1 MTVTRQIVFQFIESK
16 LGKTGLTPTV
26 DAWRLSDQ
34 VQVKTSAAIT
44 AELGLGLYLYSH
56 ADADE
61 DEEYSYNAHTT
72 DTGVD
77 QQDIAGIDW
86 TARIVDGT
94 WDAVLTAA
102 THNVPASAGRR
113 LRAVGSLVV
122 REETAQGSG
131 TGDNQIQLDSE
142 ASAVDGS
149 YDPSVVVLVGGTGTG
164 QARLVLQYDGATKI
178 ATVDRN
184 WKVNPDDTSEF
195 QIVANPGREHV
206 NEGLAQGG
214 TSTTITL
221 NTLASDDD
229 EAYPGQV
236 VFIRSGIGEDQA
248 RRISAYNGT
257 TKVAT
262 VHHPWTVIPD
272 GTSGYVMLPTATA
285 VPAYLADA
293 IWNALLAGYNED
305 VSFGA
310 LMQLLALSSEVSIF
324 TSLVEAVEITA
335 DVAVS
340 TLGNIDSL
348 IPGTTREFN
357 VTIRKSGLLQDITG
371 DTVTYRIKNQLRD
384 SDADALLS
392 KEADVATRGAQGV
405 AMFSLTPTNT
415 ALAPTGSGSYHHD
428 IEWVT
433 AGGAVYVV
441 YSGDLTVSQRVSD
454 A

>member
-34 VQVKTSAAIT
+34 VQVKTGAAIT

-86 TARIVDGT
+86 TARIVDGV
-94 WDAVLTAA
+94 WDEVLTAA
-102 THNVPASAGRR
+102 THNVATSAGRR
-113 LRAVGSLVV
+113 LRAIGNLVV
-122 REETAQGSG
+122 REETAQGPG
-131 TGDNQIQLDSE
+131 TGNNQIQLDAE
-142 ASAVDGS
+142 ASALDGA
-149 YDPSVVVLVGGTGTG
+149 YDPSIVVIVGGTGVG
-164 QARLVLQYDGATKI
+164 QARLILEYDGATKT

-195 QIVANPGREHV
+195 QIVADPGREHV
-206 NEGLAQGG
+206 NEGLARGG

-221 NTLASDDD
+221 NALASDSDD
-229 EAYPGQV
+229 AYQGQV
-236 VFIRSGIGEDQA
+236 VFIRSGSGEDQA
-248 RRISAYNGT
+248 RRISVYNGT

-262 VHHPWTVIPD
+262 VHHPWEMIPD
-272 GTSGYVMLPTATA
+272 TTSGYVMLPTAIMELT
-285 VPAYLADA
+285 YLSEA
-293 IWNALLAGYNED
+293 IWNALLASYDAGA
-305 VSFGA
+305 SFGE

-324 TSLVEAVEITA
+324 TSLVEAVSITA

-357 VTIRKSGLLQDITG
+357 VTIKKSGVIQDITG
-371 DTVTYRIKNQLRD
+371 DTVTYRVKNQIRD
-384 SDADALLS
+384 LDANALLS
-392 KEADVATRGAQGV
+392 KAADVATRGAQGV
-405 AMFSLTPTNT
+405 AMFALTPTDT
-415 ALAPTGSGSYHHD
+415 ALAPTGQGEYHHD
-428 IEWVT
+428 IEWVL
-433 AGGAVYVV
+433 AGGDVYVV
-441 YSGDLTVSQRVSD
+441 YSSNLTVSQRVSD